1 MEYIETEVKFYL
13 PNMDPIRTLMIG
25 LGALFKDRTFKTNL
39 RFENAEQSLIQKKS
53 LLRLRADAH

>member
-1 MEYIETEVKFYL
+1 
-13 PNMDPIRTLMIG
+13 MIG